1 MTDAAPPVT
10 GSRLERCGLA
20 AAFLLSETTQDAAV
34 AASALVAFQLFGGY
48 AESLFIVIVMV
59 MLLIG
64 CQLSHVV
71 GRRGWTVVLG
81 GAAVCG
87 AAGLA
92 LMAAALSPGFGP
104 RNAAALALAGSCLLG
119 AHRAAHMLYR
129 FAALEIGGVACMGEV
144 FAAATLGGLLG
155 PQLLIDLGLQK
166 GLLAAA
172 AAQLVAG
179 PLAVAFAT
187 RDRDAATAADR
198 ASAAAAE
205 SGRSITAAL
214 RQLRDNARDDAMLRL
229 ALIGGVVS
237 WAIMLLVTV
246 PAAAIAVASFKMSTV
261 SAIRSLQVHDFLMNA
276 PGPATAAVVE
286 RSGPRAA
293 IIVGL
298 VIYVVCVGGFWGCGS
313 DDAFYPAISAG
324 GRGEA
329 MVQRTFFGLIAIL
342 ALGWNLMWLA
352 STSALDAAARA
363 GGATSPA
370 EIAQIR
376 TANEFCIYSASV
388 AFLLVSMVARDRYK
402 DVVLISAPFLVA
414 VAVAVAQVKTPAY
427 GVVETELA

>member
-187 RDRDAATAADR
+187 RDHDALPALAAFC
-198 ASAAAAE
+198 AAQA
-205 SGRSITAAL
+205 
-214 RQLRDNARDDAMLRL
+214 L
-229 ALIGGVVS
+229 ALLALPRPPPPSSG
-237 WAIMLLVTV
+237 
-246 PAAAIAVASFKMSTV
+246 
-261 SAIRSLQVHDFLMNA
+261 A
-276 PGPATAAVVE
+276 PPPEDDEESV
-286 RSGPRAA
+286 
-293 IIVGL
+293 L
-298 VIYVVCVGGFWGCGS
+298 VGGGALLPS
-313 DDAFYPAISAG
+313 RL
-324 GRGEA
+324 GR
-329 MVQRTFFGLIAIL
+329 
-342 ALGWNLMWLA
+342 
-352 STSALDAAARA
+352 
-363 GGATSPA
+363 
-370 EIAQIR
+370 
-376 TANEFCIYSASV
+376 
-388 AFLLVSMVARDRYK
+388 
-402 DVVLISAPFLVA
+402 
-414 VAVAVAQVKTPAY
+414 
-427 GVVETELA
+427 